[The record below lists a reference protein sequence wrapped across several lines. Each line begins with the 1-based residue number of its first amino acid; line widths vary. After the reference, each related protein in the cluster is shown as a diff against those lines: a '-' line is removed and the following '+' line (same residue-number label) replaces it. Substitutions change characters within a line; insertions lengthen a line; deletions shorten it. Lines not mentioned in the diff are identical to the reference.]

1 MKNKSQ
7 VEYKK
12 TYSFKNRIKKI
23 VLNALWLFFISM
35 SIESFLFKTPYT
47 INIGFMFLFYSML
60 VFPYRKYIYKKLN
73 INITKG
79 QKIFII
85 LSLFFIT
92 AYLIKPNETNYL
104 WCILSFILMILD
116 CALVLLYS
124 KSKFS
129 NVHK

>member
-47 INIGFMFLFYSML
+47 INIGFMFLFYSL
-60 VFPYRKYIYKKLN
+60 AKEEK
-73 INITKG
+73 
-79 QKIFII
+79 
-85 LSLFFIT
+85 
-92 AYLIKPNETNYL
+92 
-104 WCILSFILMILD
+104 C
-116 CALVLLYS
+116 
-124 KSKFS
+124 
-129 NVHK
+129 